1 MFTPQQVTQL
11 ATRFRLA
18 NGQEGYVRRVLD
30 PHDGTYKVAADIRL
44 ERDWLAGKLSD
55 KEASKKGL
63 DAKLQ
68 QKLRDDPTLRDST
81 DPFFQYWATFE
92 PGDLLLATTSIYLP
106 VVRLQ
111 DIVAIKPNGGEWI
124 EDPKRG
130 EP

>member
-1 MFTPQQVTQL
+1 MAAAAQGQP
-11 ATRFRLA
+11 RL
-18 NGQEGYVRRVLD
+18 L
-30 PHDGTYKVAADIRL
+30 RL
-44 ERDWLAGKLSD
+44 HGSLL
-55 KEASKKGL
+55 
-63 DAKLQ
+63 
-68 QKLRDDPTLRDST
+68 
-81 DPFFQYWATFE
+81 QYWATFE